1 MLILF
6 LHTTLLQKQL
16 AILIG
21 IQYYFSLLIPI
32 LRMSNYLRT
41 HYPYFTVC
49 TCSAYKA
56 YSTRWCIKQH
66 VFLKY
71 KILIDLRLILLPFL
85 IVYSGQLFVVLSE
98 IVLPFFTTNP
108 SAVLTPT
115 TFTPLR
121 LQKNSTL
128 SLPYTNIF

>member
-1 MLILF
+1 MLILL

-71 KILIDLRLILLPFL
+71 KILIDLRLILLPF
-85 IVYSGQLFVVLSE
+85 F
-98 IVLPFFTTNP
+98 
-108 SAVLTPT
+108 
-115 TFTPLR
+115 
-121 LQKNSTL
+121 
-128 SLPYTNIF
+128 